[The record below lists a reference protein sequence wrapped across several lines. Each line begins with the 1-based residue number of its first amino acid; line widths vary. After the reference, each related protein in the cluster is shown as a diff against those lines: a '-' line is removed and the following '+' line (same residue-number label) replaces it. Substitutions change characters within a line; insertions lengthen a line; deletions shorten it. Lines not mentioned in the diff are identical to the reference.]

1 MTNNVTID
9 YKLTGT
15 GWAICHIDLFGTRYT
30 VTASYLSDALLAL
43 VNGTNHLLAGGAEAR
58 FSFDEEPGE
67 YRWILRRTG
76 DGGLAVRILA
86 FPQLWGGK
94 PDEDGD
100 VLADATC
107 QLGEFARALLLALN
121 SVLEEVG
128 VAGYRDVDIAK
139 VVHTCSGHDDRV
151 RRAGELRRWGPAHH
165 GPLLVSRAGRGW
177 MRRSPTPRHV
187 TPTVRLR
194 RRP

>member
-15 GWAICHIDLFGTRYT
+15 GWAACHIGLFGTRYT

-76 DGGLAVRILA
+76 DGGMTVRILA

-121 SVLEEVG
+121 TVLDEVG
-128 VAGYRDVDIAK
+128 VAGYRDTWSAAAFPSPEYRALCVHLGATPSASLKVDHRQPK
-139 VVHTCSGHDDRV
+139 RSQQ
-151 RRAGELRRWGPAHH
+151 RRHRN
-165 GPLLVSRAGRGW
+165 
-177 MRRSPTPRHV
+177 
-187 TPTVRLR
+187 
-194 RRP
+194 